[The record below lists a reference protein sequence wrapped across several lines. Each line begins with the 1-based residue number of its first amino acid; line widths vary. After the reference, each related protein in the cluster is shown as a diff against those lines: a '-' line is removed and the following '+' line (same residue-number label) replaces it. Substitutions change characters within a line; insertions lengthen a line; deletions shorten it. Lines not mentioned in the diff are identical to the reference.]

1 MAYFRIALSN
11 IMEKAKNLSVWTE
24 VGYTL
29 FAEEGLDGVQVE
41 RLARILQLNKSGF
54 YHYFGDLDGYC
65 EELLKSHKQKTDL
78 YLEEVASLKSI
89 DPDFLMLLV
98 KYRVPIMFQQQLLR
112 TENPTFHKVAEM
124 VDQQEEV
131 ILRDR
136 WADYLGI
143 PRNPSLAI
151 RYYSIVRDMFY
162 TRVNL
167 KNLEYPFLHKH
178 MVEAKA
184 VMQQMTAKELETD
197 ESAF

>member
-1 MAYFRIALSN
+1 
-11 IMEKAKNLSVWTE
+11 MEKAKNLSVWTE

-29 FAEEGLDGVQVE
+29 FAEEGLDGIQVE
-41 RLARILQLNKSGF
+41 RLARMLQLNKSGF

-65 EELLKSHKQKTDL
+65 EELLKLHKRKTDL
-78 YLEEVASLKSI
+78 YLEEVATVKSI

-98 KYRVPIMFQQQLLR
+98 KYKVPIMFQLQLLR
-112 TENPTFHKVAEM
+112 TENPLFHKAAEM

-143 PRNPSLAI
+143 HENPSLAI

-162 TRVNL
+162 ARVNL

-184 VMQQMTAKELETD
+184 VMQQMTDAKELETD
-197 ESAF
+197 ESVF

>member
-1 MAYFRIALSN
+1 
-11 IMEKAKNLSVWTE
+11 MEKAKNLSVWTE
-24 VGYTL
+24 VGYSL
-29 FAEEGLDGVQVE
+29 FAEEGLDGIQVE
-41 RLARILQLNKSGF
+41 RLARMLQLNKSGF

-65 EELLKSHKQKTDL
+65 EELLKVHKRKTDV
-78 YLEEVASLKSI
+78 YLEEVATLKSI

-98 KYRVPIMFQQQLLR
+98 KYKVPIMFQLQLLR
-112 TENPTFHKVAEM
+112 TENPLFHKAAEL
-124 VDQQEEV
+124 VDQKEEV

-136 WADYLGI
+136 WAEYLGI
-143 PRNPSLAI
+143 HENPSLAI

-162 TRVNL
+162 ARVNL

-184 VMQQMTAKELETD
+184 VMQQMTDAKELETG